1 MYVLMFGQL
10 SGGDERGRDERIGGV
25 VVAIETQDELLRSKE
40 NNRTVLHSENC
51 CFVVVVTF
59 QTLRRGHY
67 CQH

>member
-1 MYVLMFGQL
+1 MFEPP

-51 CFVVVVTF
+51 CFVVVDVVTF
-59 QTLRRGHY
+59 QTLCRGHY